1 MESSPP
7 GQTNN
12 SRVGQE
18 FLLVLQN
25 SMVHKRARKD
35 PQAVLSH
42 IIRVHN
48 HLSIY
53 VRSFNRLQRSIFN
66 QNGESII

>member
-1 MESSPP
+1 MEPSPP

-12 SRVGQE
+12 SRVGKK
-18 FLLVLQN
+18 FLLVLQK
-25 SMVHKRARKD
+25 SMVYYRVRKD
-35 PQAVLSH
+35 PQVVLALRH

-53 VRSFNRLQRSIFN
+53 VRSFDCLQRSIF
-66 QNGESII
+66 